1 MKVKTINGLCRGIP
15 MVCTTIGAEG
25 LQVQH
30 EKDILITDNVQTF
43 GEYVADLL
51 IDKNKWE
58 NIAKQS
64 KITAA
69 KYYTWDSLYKVLDE
83 AI

>member
-1 MKVKTINGLCRGIP
+1 
-15 MVCTTIGAEG
+15 
-25 LQVQH
+25 
-30 EKDILITDNVQTF
+30 VQTF
-43 GEYVADLL
+43 GEYVSDLL
-51 IDKNKWE
+51 TDKNKWE